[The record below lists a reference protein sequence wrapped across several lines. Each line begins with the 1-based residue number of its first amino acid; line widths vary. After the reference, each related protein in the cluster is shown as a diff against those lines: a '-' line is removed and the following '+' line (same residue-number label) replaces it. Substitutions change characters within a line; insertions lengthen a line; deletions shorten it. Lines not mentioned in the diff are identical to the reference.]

1 MSERL
6 LNDKIN
12 GYEVSTVRTDAG
24 GAAPSYFLGLA
35 FFSSE
40 GVEDLNTW
48 PFETMVFKVGTRK
61 GEYHE
66 PYSSEDDAR
75 AGHARILKQVAA
87 GTLEFGTTV
96 QGEQGVPLITPD
108 EWRAKQASETTT

>member
-6 LNDKIN
+6 LNDKVN

-24 GAAPSYFLGLA
+24 GAPRSYGMFGL
-35 FFSSE
+35 FSSADY
-40 GVEDLNTW
+40 EDINTW

-66 PYSSEDDAR
+66 PYNSEADAR
-75 AGHARILKQVAA
+75 AGHARILEQVTA

-96 QGEQGVPLITPD
+96 QGEQGLPLITPD
-108 EWRAKQASETTT
+108 EWRAKQASEATT